1 MNLNRLRS
9 ILAAPM
15 AALFLILVLCIFA
28 VRRPPSVGFSIPM
41 VRIHRTYHNEFSCD
55 GRFEFLRLTND
66 GKTWINEAK
75 IPVNQVRHR
84 VAALMEDRAERVVY
98 VVVDSE
104 LSYGQFAE
112 FLGKIEGATTDLH
125 VVVISGEISREFM
138 KERVLVSPLKT
149 DRMEEDSPSV
159 CDPVFPVE

>member
-1 MNLNRLRS
+1 MDLNRLRS

-28 VRRPPSVGFSIPM
+28 VRRPPSVGVRIPM
-41 VRIHRTYHNEFSCD
+41 VRIHRTYQNEFSCD
-55 GRFEFLRLTND
+55 GRFKFLRLTKD
-66 GKTWINEAK
+66 GITWINEAE

-104 LSYGQFAE
+104 LS
-112 FLGKIEGATTDLH
+112 
-125 VVVISGEISREFM
+125 
-138 KERVLVSPLKT
+138 
-149 DRMEEDSPSV
+149 
-159 CDPVFPVE
+159 